1 MNACHKGHS
10 QAELLAKLALA
21 DIKLTVFYLTT
32 GSKSCGL
39 YENKIC
45 PKWEGDLCVVHC
57 ITDWKWTRSV
67 TWVYQLC
74 FVTYVV

>member
-10 QAELLAKLALA
+10 QQELFAKLALA

-32 GSKSCGL
+32 GNKSCGL

-45 PKWEGDLCVVHC
+45 PK
-57 ITDWKWTRSV
+57 
-67 TWVYQLC
+67 
-74 FVTYVV
+74 